1 MPSGNNG
8 RLNLGG
14 LVLTSRKRF
23 VTAAAA
29 SVSVL
34 LATPALGQTTAA
46 PSPIPSPSPS
56 VKPVSKVSESA
67 RALALQ
73 MRTFDPALT
82 DRDIETIAAGIDGN
96 LKVGKAINRK
106 GRALKNWD
114 EPVTR
119 FEVKR

>member
-1 MPSGNNG
+1 M
-8 RLNLGG
+8 
-14 LVLTSRKRF
+14 TSRKTF

-34 LATPALGQTTAA
+34 LATPALGQTTAIS
-46 PSPIPSPSPS
+46 SPTSSPTPATQ
-56 VKPVSKVSESA
+56 PVSKVSESA
-67 RALALQ
+67 RSLALQ

-82 DRDIETIAAGIDGN
+82 DHDIEAIAAGIDGN